1 MDEDEEE
8 DEGEQEE
15 NDDDLLSTDDEG
27 DKPGFYQP
35 RANLSRTEPNWAELR
50 NWPEPT

>member
-15 NDDDLLSTDDEG
+15 NEDDLLSTDDEG
-27 DKPGFYQP
+27 DKPGFSNP
-35 RANLSRTEPNWAELR
+35 S
-50 NWPEPT
+50 